1 MKDRKD
7 LEKFIGEKLS
17 EIREAYVDYISQF
30 ADFKIPESWES
41 GYHHLSLSVFSDNS
55 SVFSTLGDCII
66 NGNTKSVYTVDYTE
80 KYGSFD
86 DNNSEVLTYVD
97 KLKEFDA
104 ITKVGKSE

>member
-41 GYHHLSLSVFSDNS
+41 GDHHLSLSVFSDNY
-55 SVFSTLGDCII
+55 SVFSCISGCRVD
-66 NGNTKSVYTVDYTE
+66 NDKNLVYTVDYTE
-80 KYGSFD
+80 KHGSFD
-86 DNNSEVLTYVD
+86 DTYASSHMYVD